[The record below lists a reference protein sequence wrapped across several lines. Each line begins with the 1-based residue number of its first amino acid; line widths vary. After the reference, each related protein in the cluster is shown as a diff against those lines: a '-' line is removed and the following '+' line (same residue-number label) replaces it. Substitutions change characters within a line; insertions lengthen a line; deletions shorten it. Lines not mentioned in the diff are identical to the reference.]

1 MRNNSNLMFYFFQE
15 KKEKQYLDK
24 IFIANDIRL
33 LNYLPVDILEN
44 VHYTLK
50 SQPASNDGKIQFLK
64 TFENTLISE
73 IGNT

>member
-1 MRNNSNLMFYFFQE
+1 M
-15 KKEKQYLDK
+15 
-24 IFIANDIRL
+24 
-33 LNYLPVDILEN
+33 DILEN